1 MKVIITGG
9 GGFLGNQLARAL
21 VECGTLT
28 GPSGEQEAI
37 DQLVL
42 FDKFIGDDRKTGLE
56 GKAEFVEGDM
66 ADRDTIFGLI
76 DRDDI
81 AVFHLASMVSGECE
95 VEFDEAIAVNLD
107 GGRYLL
113 EALRAR
119 EGKPRIVFT
128 SSIAAFGGASMPEVV
143 GDSTKRCP
151 QTTYGVTKVITEL
164 LINDYTRKGFL
175 DGRAAR
181 LPTVIIRPGKP
192 NTAASSFCSGM
203 FREPLNGETCLMP
216 VSRDQLMPVV
226 GYRTVVR
233 YFIELHELDP
243 QLLDD
248 DRTFTLP
255 AHDLT
260 VAQMVPVLEQV
271 AAKRGIELGPI
282 VDEPD
287 PVIQK
292 IVNTWPVAT
301 DSSRALNLGL
311 PDVEPLEEIIEGY
324 IDDFLQT

>member
-1 MKVIITGG
+1 MKVVITGG
-9 GGFLGNQLARAL
+9 GGFLGNQLARKL
-21 VECGTLT
+21 VERGSLT
-28 GPSGEQEAI
+28 GPSGGQESI

-42 FDKFIGDDRKTGLE
+42 FDKFIGDDRKAGLK

-66 ADRDTIFGLI
+66 SDRDTVFGLV

-119 EGKPRIVFT
+119 QGQPRIIFT
-128 SSIAAFGGASMPEVV
+128 SSVAAFGGAGMPDVV
-143 GDSTKRCP
+143 GDSTKRTP

-203 FREPLNGETCLMP
+203 FREPLAGQPCELP
-216 VSRDQLMPVV
+216 VARSQKMPVV
-226 GYRTVVR
+226 GYRTVVS
-233 YFIELHELDP
+233 YFIELHELDQ

-255 AHDLT
+255 SLNLSVDEMAT
-260 VAQMVPVLEQV
+260 ALELV
-271 AAKRGIELGPI
+271 AARRGIELGALI
-282 VDEPD
+282 DKPD
-287 PVIQK
+287 PVIQR
-292 IVNTWPVAT
+292 IVDSWPVAS
-301 DSSRALNLGL
+301 DAGRALALGL
-311 PDVEPLEEIIEGY
+311 PDVEPLEAIIEGY
-324 IDDFLQT
+324 LDDFHA